1 MKILIYDDDLE
12 ELTQLSELLESLL
25 SKRHIQADVQG
36 VSTQQDFHNYLAQ
49 EEPDVVFLDIYLD
62 DEAMGTELAKE
73 LREAK
78 KNFSLIFVS
87 TSNSHAWE
95 SYAVGADYYLL
106 KPVTEASLGGALDK
120 LEVFH
125 PTQLIT
131 IDTGRRYLSFN
142 IDKIVAIEIRDKLCF
157 MGCPHMSLQQ
167 LIDWTEKVSQSLKE
181 AGRTRVCIPTVF
193 TAAPAVLKKFQE
205 TPYAETLKATGV
217 ITSYI
222 CPLMYMNNPLSEK
235 ILPIISPK

>member
-1 MKILIYDDDLE
+1 MKILIYDDYLE

-106 KPVTEASLGGALDK
+106 KPVTEASLGTALDK

-131 IDTGRRYLSFN
+131 IDTGRRHLSFN
-142 IDKIVAIEIRDKLCF
+142 IDKIVAIEIRDKLCYIHTVS
-157 MGCPHMSLQQ
+157 GIVQEYCPLYTFEELLQHDCFLKVNRSVIINMHYVEGLEEDTFVMFDGLRAVVRSREQ
-167 LIDWTEKVSQSLKE
+167 KQMRALYLDWTFKNL
-181 AGRTRVCIPTVF
+181 
-193 TAAPAVLKKFQE
+193 
-205 TPYAETLKATGV
+205 
-217 ITSYI
+217 
-222 CPLMYMNNPLSEK
+222 
-235 ILPIISPK
+235 

>member
-25 SKRHIQADVQG
+25 KKRHIQADVQG

-106 KPVTEASLGGALDK
+106 KPVTEASLGTVLDK
-120 LEVFH
+120 LDVFH

-142 IDKIVAIEIRDKLCF
+142 IDKIVAIEIRDKLCYIHTVS
-157 MGCPHMSLQQ
+157 GIVQEYCPLYTFEELLQHDCFLKVNRSVIINMHYVEGLEEDIFVMSDGLRAVVRSREQKQ
-167 LIDWTEKVSQSLKE
+167 MRALYLDWTFKNL
-181 AGRTRVCIPTVF
+181 
-193 TAAPAVLKKFQE
+193 
-205 TPYAETLKATGV
+205 
-217 ITSYI
+217 
-222 CPLMYMNNPLSEK
+222 
-235 ILPIISPK
+235 

>member
-12 ELTQLSELLESLL
+12 ELTHLSELLESLL

-36 VSTQQDFHNYLAQ
+36 VSTQQDFHNYMAQ

-87 TSNSHAWE
+87 TSNSYAWE

-106 KPVTEASLGGALDK
+106 KPVTEASLGAALDK

-142 IDKIVAIEIRDKLCF
+142 IDKIVAIEIRDKLCYIHTVS
-157 MGCPHMSLQQ
+157 GIVREYCPLYTFEELLQHDCFLKVNRSVIINMHYVEGLEEDTFVMPDGLRAVVRSREQ
-167 LIDWTEKVSQSLKE
+167 KQMRALYLDWTFKNL
-181 AGRTRVCIPTVF
+181 
-193 TAAPAVLKKFQE
+193 
-205 TPYAETLKATGV
+205 
-217 ITSYI
+217 
-222 CPLMYMNNPLSEK
+222 
-235 ILPIISPK
+235 

>member
-49 EEPDVVFLDIYLD
+49 EEPDVVFLDSYLD

-106 KPVTEASLGGALDK
+106 KPVTEASLGAALDK
-120 LEVFH
+120 LDVFH

-142 IDKIVAIEIRDKLCF
+142 IDKIVAIEIRDKLCYIHTVS
-157 MGCPHMSLQQ
+157 GIVQEYCPLYTFEELLQHDCFLKVNRSVIINMHYVEGLEEDTFVMSDGLRAVVRSREQKQ
-167 LIDWTEKVSQSLKE
+167 MRALYLDWTFKNL
-181 AGRTRVCIPTVF
+181 
-193 TAAPAVLKKFQE
+193 
-205 TPYAETLKATGV
+205 
-217 ITSYI
+217 
-222 CPLMYMNNPLSEK
+222 
-235 ILPIISPK
+235 

>member
-36 VSTQQDFHNYLAQ
+36 VSTQQDFYNYLAQ

-142 IDKIVAIEIRDKLCF
+142 IDKIVAIEIRDKLCYIHTVS
-157 MGCPHMSLQQ
+157 GIVQEYCPLYTFEELLQHDCFLKVNRSVIINMHYVEGLEEDTFVMFDGLRAVVRSREQ
-167 LIDWTEKVSQSLKE
+167 KQMRALYLDWTFKNL
-181 AGRTRVCIPTVF
+181 
-193 TAAPAVLKKFQE
+193 
-205 TPYAETLKATGV
+205 
-217 ITSYI
+217 
-222 CPLMYMNNPLSEK
+222 
-235 ILPIISPK
+235 

>member
-36 VSTQQDFHNYLAQ
+36 VSTQQDFYNYLAQ
-49 EEPDVVFLDIYLD
+49 EEPDVVFWDIYLD

-142 IDKIVAIEIRDKLCF
+142 IDKIVAIEIRDKLCYIHTVS
-157 MGCPHMSLQQ
+157 GIVQEYCPLYTFEELLQHDCFLKVNRSVIINMHYVEGLEEDTFVMSDGLRAVVRSREQKQ
-167 LIDWTEKVSQSLKE
+167 MRALYLDWTFKNL
-181 AGRTRVCIPTVF
+181 
-193 TAAPAVLKKFQE
+193 
-205 TPYAETLKATGV
+205 
-217 ITSYI
+217 
-222 CPLMYMNNPLSEK
+222 
-235 ILPIISPK
+235 

>member
-12 ELTQLSELLESLL
+12 ELTHLSELLESLL

-49 EEPDVVFLDIYLD
+49 EEPDVVFFDIYLD

-87 TSNSHAWE
+87 TSNSYAWE
-95 SYAVGADYYLL
+95 SYAVGAVYYLL
-106 KPVTEASLGGALDK
+106 KPVTEASLGAALDK

-142 IDKIVAIEIRDKLCF
+142 IDKIVAIEIRDKLCYIHTVS
-157 MGCPHMSLQQ
+157 GIVREYCPLYTFDELLQHDCFLKVNRSVIINMHYVEGLEEDTFVMPDGLRAVVRSREQ
-167 LIDWTEKVSQSLKE
+167 KQMRALYLDWTFKNL
-181 AGRTRVCIPTVF
+181 
-193 TAAPAVLKKFQE
+193 
-205 TPYAETLKATGV
+205 
-217 ITSYI
+217 
-222 CPLMYMNNPLSEK
+222 
-235 ILPIISPK
+235 

>member
-12 ELTQLSELLESLL
+12 ELAQLSELLEYLL

-106 KPVTEASLGGALDK
+106 KPATEASLGTALDK

-142 IDKIVAIEIRDKLCF
+142 IDKIVAIEIRDKLCYIHTVS
-157 MGCPHMSLQQ
+157 GIVQEYCPLYTFEELLQHDCFLKVNRSVIINMHYVEGLEEDIFVMSDGFRAVVRSREQKQMRALY
-167 LIDWTEKVSQSLKE
+167 LDWTFKNL
-181 AGRTRVCIPTVF
+181 
-193 TAAPAVLKKFQE
+193 
-205 TPYAETLKATGV
+205 
-217 ITSYI
+217 
-222 CPLMYMNNPLSEK
+222 
-235 ILPIISPK
+235 

>member
-1 MKILIYDDDLE
+1 MNILIYDDDLE

-106 KPVTEASLGGALDK
+106 KPVTEASLGTALDK

-125 PTQLIT
+125 PTKLIT

-142 IDKIVAIEIRDKLCF
+142 IDKIVAIEIRDKLCYIHTVSGIF
-157 MGCPHMSLQQ
+157 QEYCPLYTFEELLQHDCFLKVNRSVIINMHYVEGLEEDTFVMPDGLRAVVRSREQ
-167 LIDWTEKVSQSLKE
+167 KQMRALYLDWTFKNL
-181 AGRTRVCIPTVF
+181 
-193 TAAPAVLKKFQE
+193 
-205 TPYAETLKATGV
+205 
-217 ITSYI
+217 
-222 CPLMYMNNPLSEK
+222 
-235 ILPIISPK
+235 

>member
-106 KPVTEASLGGALDK
+106 KPVTEASLGAALDK

-142 IDKIVAIEIRDKLCF
+142 IDKIVAIEIRDKLCYIHTVS
-157 MGCPHMSLQQ
+157 GIVQEYCPLYTFEELLQHDCFLKVNRSVIINMHYVEGLEEDTFVMSDGLRAGVRSREQKQ
-167 LIDWTEKVSQSLKE
+167 MRALYLDWTFKNL
-181 AGRTRVCIPTVF
+181 
-193 TAAPAVLKKFQE
+193 
-205 TPYAETLKATGV
+205 
-217 ITSYI
+217 
-222 CPLMYMNNPLSEK
+222 
-235 ILPIISPK
+235 

>member
-12 ELTQLSELLESLL
+12 ELTHLSELLESLL

-87 TSNSHAWE
+87 TSNSYAWE

-106 KPVTEASLGGALDK
+106 KPVTEASLGAALDK

-142 IDKIVAIEIRDKLCF
+142 IDKIVAIEIRDKLCYIHTVS
-157 MGCPHMSLQQ
+157 GIVREYCPLYTFEELLQHDCFLKVNRSVIINMHYVEGLEEDTFVMPDGLPAVVRSREQ
-167 LIDWTEKVSQSLKE
+167 KQMRALYLDWTFKNL
-181 AGRTRVCIPTVF
+181 
-193 TAAPAVLKKFQE
+193 
-205 TPYAETLKATGV
+205 
-217 ITSYI
+217 
-222 CPLMYMNNPLSEK
+222 
-235 ILPIISPK
+235 

>member
-120 LEVFH
+120 LEAFH

-142 IDKIVAIEIRDKLCF
+142 IDKIVAIEIRDKLCYIHTVS
-157 MGCPHMSLQQ
+157 GIVQEYCPLYTFEELLQHDCFLKVNRSVIINMHYVEGLEEDTFVMSDGLRAVVRSREQKQ
-167 LIDWTEKVSQSLKE
+167 MRALYLDWTFKNL
-181 AGRTRVCIPTVF
+181 
-193 TAAPAVLKKFQE
+193 
-205 TPYAETLKATGV
+205 
-217 ITSYI
+217 
-222 CPLMYMNNPLSEK
+222 
-235 ILPIISPK
+235 

>member
-12 ELTQLSELLESLL
+12 ELTQLSELLEALL
-25 SKRHIQADVQG
+25 KKRHIQADVQG

-78 KNFSLIFVS
+78 KNFSLIFAS

-106 KPVTEASLGGALDK
+106 KPVAEASLGTVLDK
-120 LEVFH
+120 LDVFH

-142 IDKIVAIEIRDKLCF
+142 IDKIVAIEIRDKLCYIHTVS
-157 MGCPHMSLQQ
+157 GIVQEYCPLYTFEELLQHDCFLKVNRSVIINMHYVEGLEEDTFVMSDGLRAVVRSREQKQ
-167 LIDWTEKVSQSLKE
+167 MRALYLDWTFKNL
-181 AGRTRVCIPTVF
+181 
-193 TAAPAVLKKFQE
+193 
-205 TPYAETLKATGV
+205 
-217 ITSYI
+217 
-222 CPLMYMNNPLSEK
+222 
-235 ILPIISPK
+235 

>member
-106 KPVTEASLGGALDK
+106 KPVTEASLGTALDK

-142 IDKIVAIEIRDKLCF
+142 IDKIVAIEIRDKLCYIHTVS
-157 MGCPHMSLQQ
+157 GIVQEYCPLYTFEELLQYDCFLKVNRSVIINMHYVDGLEEDTFVMPDGLRAVVRSREQ
-167 LIDWTEKVSQSLKE
+167 KQMRALYLDWTFKNL
-181 AGRTRVCIPTVF
+181 
-193 TAAPAVLKKFQE
+193 
-205 TPYAETLKATGV
+205 
-217 ITSYI
+217 
-222 CPLMYMNNPLSEK
+222 
-235 ILPIISPK
+235 

>member
-12 ELTQLSELLESLL
+12 ELTHLSELLESLL

-36 VSTQQDFHNYLAQ
+36 VSTQQDFHNYMAQ

-87 TSNSHAWE
+87 TSNSYAWE

-106 KPVTEASLGGALDK
+106 KPVTEASLGAALDK

-142 IDKIVAIEIRDKLCF
+142 IDKIVAIEIRDKLCYIHTVS
-157 MGCPHMSLQQ
+157 GIVREYCPLYTFDELLQHDCFLKVNRSVIINMHYVEGLEEDTFVMPDGLRAVVRSREQ
-167 LIDWTEKVSQSLKE
+167 KQMRALYLDWTFKNL
-181 AGRTRVCIPTVF
+181 
-193 TAAPAVLKKFQE
+193 
-205 TPYAETLKATGV
+205 
-217 ITSYI
+217 
-222 CPLMYMNNPLSEK
+222 
-235 ILPIISPK
+235 

>member
-49 EEPDVVFLDIYLD
+49 EEPDVVFWDIYLD

-106 KPVTEASLGGALDK
+106 KPVTEASLGTALDK

-142 IDKIVAIEIRDKLCF
+142 IDKIVAIEIRDKLCYIHTVS
-157 MGCPHMSLQQ
+157 GIVQEYCPLYTFEELLQHDCFLKVNRSVIINMHYVEGLEEDTFVMPDGLRAVVRSREQ
-167 LIDWTEKVSQSLKE
+167 KQMRALYLDWTFKNL
-181 AGRTRVCIPTVF
+181 
-193 TAAPAVLKKFQE
+193 
-205 TPYAETLKATGV
+205 
-217 ITSYI
+217 
-222 CPLMYMNNPLSEK
+222 
-235 ILPIISPK
+235 

>member
-12 ELTQLSELLESLL
+12 ELTQLSTLLESLL

-106 KPVTEASLGGALDK
+106 KPVTEASLGTALDK

-142 IDKIVAIEIRDKLCF
+142 IDKIVAIEIRDKLCYIHTVS
-157 MGCPHMSLQQ
+157 GIVQEYCPLYTFEELLQHDCFLKVNRSVIINMHYVEGLEEDTFVMSDGLRAVVRSREQKQ
-167 LIDWTEKVSQSLKE
+167 MRDLYLDWTFKNL
-181 AGRTRVCIPTVF
+181 
-193 TAAPAVLKKFQE
+193 
-205 TPYAETLKATGV
+205 
-217 ITSYI
+217 
-222 CPLMYMNNPLSEK
+222 
-235 ILPIISPK
+235 

>member
-142 IDKIVAIEIRDKLCF
+142 IDKIVSIEIRDKLCYIHTVS
-157 MGCPHMSLQQ
+157 GIVQEYCPLYTFEELLQHDCFLKVNRSVIINMHYVEGLEEDTFVMSDGLRAVVRSREQKQ
-167 LIDWTEKVSQSLKE
+167 MRALYLDWTFKNL
-181 AGRTRVCIPTVF
+181 
-193 TAAPAVLKKFQE
+193 
-205 TPYAETLKATGV
+205 
-217 ITSYI
+217 
-222 CPLMYMNNPLSEK
+222 
-235 ILPIISPK
+235 

>member
-142 IDKIVAIEIRDKLCF
+142 IDKIVAIEIRDKLCYIHTVS
-157 MGCPHMSLQQ
+157 GIVQEYCPLYTFEELLQHDCFLKVNRSVIINMHYVEGLEEDTFVMFDGLRAVVRSREQ
-167 LIDWTEKVSQSLKE
+167 KQMRALYLDWTFKNL
-181 AGRTRVCIPTVF
+181 
-193 TAAPAVLKKFQE
+193 
-205 TPYAETLKATGV
+205 
-217 ITSYI
+217 
-222 CPLMYMNNPLSEK
+222 
-235 ILPIISPK
+235 

>member
-12 ELTQLSELLESLL
+12 ELKQLSELLESLL

-36 VSTQQDFHNYLAQ
+36 VSTQQDFYNYLAQ
-49 EEPDVVFLDIYLD
+49 EEPDVIFLDIYLD

-106 KPVTEASLGGALDK
+106 KPVTEASLGVALDK

-142 IDKIVAIEIRDKLCF
+142 IDKIVAIEIRDKLCYIHTVS
-157 MGCPHMSLQQ
+157 GIVQEYCPLYTFEELLQHDCFLKVNRSVIINMHYVEGLEEDTFVMPDGLRAVVRSREQ
-167 LIDWTEKVSQSLKE
+167 KQMRALYLDWTFKNL
-181 AGRTRVCIPTVF
+181 
-193 TAAPAVLKKFQE
+193 
-205 TPYAETLKATGV
+205 
-217 ITSYI
+217 
-222 CPLMYMNNPLSEK
+222 
-235 ILPIISPK
+235 

>member
-12 ELTQLSELLESLL
+12 ELTQMSELLESLL
-25 SKRHIQADVQG
+25 KKRHIQADMQG

-62 DEAMGTELAKE
+62 NEAMGTELAKE

-106 KPVTEASLGGALDK
+106 KPATEASLGAVLDK

-142 IDKIVAIEIRDKLCF
+142 IDKIVAIEIRDKLCYIHTVS
-157 MGCPHMSLQQ
+157 GIVQEYCPLYTFEELLQHDCFLKVNRSMIINMHYVEGLEEDTFVMSDGLRAVVRSREQKQ
-167 LIDWTEKVSQSLKE
+167 MRALYLDWTFKNL
-181 AGRTRVCIPTVF
+181 
-193 TAAPAVLKKFQE
+193 
-205 TPYAETLKATGV
+205 
-217 ITSYI
+217 
-222 CPLMYMNNPLSEK
+222 
-235 ILPIISPK
+235 

>member
-12 ELTQLSELLESLL
+12 ELTHLSELLESLL
-25 SKRHIQADVQG
+25 SKRHIQEDVQG

-87 TSNSHAWE
+87 TSNSYAWE

-106 KPVTEASLGGALDK
+106 KPVTEASLGAALDK

-142 IDKIVAIEIRDKLCF
+142 IDKIVAIEIRDKLCYIHTVS
-157 MGCPHMSLQQ
+157 GIVREYCPLYTFEELLQHDCFLKVNRSVIINMHYVEGLEEDTFVMPDGLRAVVRSREQ
-167 LIDWTEKVSQSLKE
+167 KQMRALYLDWT
-181 AGRTRVCIPTVF
+181 
-193 TAAPAVLKKFQE
+193 
-205 TPYAETLKATGV
+205 
-217 ITSYI
+217 
-222 CPLMYMNNPLSEK
+222 LMNL
-235 ILPIISPK
+235 

>member
-12 ELTQLSELLESLL
+12 ELTHLSELLESLL

-106 KPVTEASLGGALDK
+106 KPVTEASLGAALDK

-142 IDKIVAIEIRDKLCF
+142 IDKIVAIEIRDKLCYIHTVS
-157 MGCPHMSLQQ
+157 GIVQEYCPLYTFEELLQHDCFLKVNRSAIINMHYVEGLEEDTFVMSDGLRAVVRSREQKQ
-167 LIDWTEKVSQSLKE
+167 MRALYLDWTFKNL
-181 AGRTRVCIPTVF
+181 
-193 TAAPAVLKKFQE
+193 
-205 TPYAETLKATGV
+205 
-217 ITSYI
+217 
-222 CPLMYMNNPLSEK
+222 
-235 ILPIISPK
+235 

>member
-106 KPVTEASLGGALDK
+106 KPVTEASLGAALDK

-142 IDKIVAIEIRDKLCF
+142 IDKIVAIEIRDKLCYIHTVS
-157 MGCPHMSLQQ
+157 GIAQEYCPLYTFEELLQHDCFLKVNRSVIINMHYVEGLEEDTFVMSDGLRAVVRSREQKQ
-167 LIDWTEKVSQSLKE
+167 MRALYLDWTFKNL
-181 AGRTRVCIPTVF
+181 
-193 TAAPAVLKKFQE
+193 
-205 TPYAETLKATGV
+205 
-217 ITSYI
+217 
-222 CPLMYMNNPLSEK
+222 
-235 ILPIISPK
+235 

>member
-36 VSTQQDFHNYLAQ
+36 VSTQQDFYNYLAQ
-49 EEPDVVFLDIYLD
+49 EEPDVVFLDIYLE

-142 IDKIVAIEIRDKLCF
+142 IDKIVAIEIRDKLCYIHTVS
-157 MGCPHMSLQQ
+157 GIVQEYCPLYTFEELLQHDCFLKVNRSVIINMHYVEGLEEDTFVMPDGLRAVVRSREQ
-167 LIDWTEKVSQSLKE
+167 KQMRALYLDWTFKNL
-181 AGRTRVCIPTVF
+181 
-193 TAAPAVLKKFQE
+193 
-205 TPYAETLKATGV
+205 
-217 ITSYI
+217 
-222 CPLMYMNNPLSEK
+222 
-235 ILPIISPK
+235 

>member
-36 VSTQQDFHNYLAQ
+36 VSTQQDFYNYLAQ

-142 IDKIVAIEIRDKLCF
+142 IDKIVSIEIRDKLCYIHTVS
-157 MGCPHMSLQQ
+157 GIVQEYCPLYTFEELLQHDCFLKVNRSVIINMHYVEGLEEDTFVMSDGLRAVVRSREQKQ
-167 LIDWTEKVSQSLKE
+167 MRALYLDWTFKNL
-181 AGRTRVCIPTVF
+181 
-193 TAAPAVLKKFQE
+193 
-205 TPYAETLKATGV
+205 
-217 ITSYI
+217 
-222 CPLMYMNNPLSEK
+222 
-235 ILPIISPK
+235 

>member
-1 MKILIYDDDLE
+1 MKILIYDDLE

-25 SKRHIQADVQG
+25 KKRHIQADVQG

-106 KPVTEASLGGALDK
+106 KPVAEASLGAALDK
-120 LEVFH
+120 LDVFH

-142 IDKIVAIEIRDKLCF
+142 IDKIVAIEIRDKLCYIHTVS
-157 MGCPHMSLQQ
+157 GIVQEYCPLYTFEELLQHDCFLKVNRSVIINMHYVEGLEEDTFVMSDGLRAVVRSREQKQ
-167 LIDWTEKVSQSLKE
+167 MRALYLDWTFKNL
-181 AGRTRVCIPTVF
+181 
-193 TAAPAVLKKFQE
+193 
-205 TPYAETLKATGV
+205 
-217 ITSYI
+217 
-222 CPLMYMNNPLSEK
+222 
-235 ILPIISPK
+235 

>member
-12 ELTQLSELLESLL
+12 ELTHLSELLESLL

-62 DEAMGTELAKE
+62 DEVMGTELAKE

-87 TSNSHAWE
+87 TSNSYAWE

-106 KPVTEASLGGALDK
+106 KPVTEASLGAALDK

-142 IDKIVAIEIRDKLCF
+142 IDKIVAIEIRDKLCYIHTVS
-157 MGCPHMSLQQ
+157 GIVREYCPLYTFEELLQHDCFLKVNRSVIINMHYVEGLEEDTFVMPDGLRAVVRSREQ
-167 LIDWTEKVSQSLKE
+167 KQMRALYLDWTFKNL
-181 AGRTRVCIPTVF
+181 
-193 TAAPAVLKKFQE
+193 
-205 TPYAETLKATGV
+205 
-217 ITSYI
+217 
-222 CPLMYMNNPLSEK
+222 
-235 ILPIISPK
+235 

>member
-142 IDKIVAIEIRDKLCF
+142 IDKIVAIEIRDKLCYIHTVS
-157 MGCPHMSLQQ
+157 GIVQEYCPLYTFEELLQHDCFLKVNRSVIINMHYVEGLEEDTFVMPDGLRAVVRSREQ
-167 LIDWTEKVSQSLKE
+167 KQMRALYLDWTFKNL
-181 AGRTRVCIPTVF
+181 
-193 TAAPAVLKKFQE
+193 
-205 TPYAETLKATGV
+205 
-217 ITSYI
+217 
-222 CPLMYMNNPLSEK
+222 
-235 ILPIISPK
+235 

>member
-1 MKILIYDDDLE
+1 MKILIYDDYLE

-95 SYAVGADYYLL
+95 SYAVEADYYLL
-106 KPVTEASLGGALDK
+106 KPVTEASLGAALDK

-131 IDTGRRYLSFN
+131 IDTGHRYLSFN
-142 IDKIVAIEIRDKLCF
+142 IDKIVAIEIRDKLCYIHTVS
-157 MGCPHMSLQQ
+157 GIVQEYCPLYTFEELLQHDCFLKVNRSVIINMHYVEGLEEDTFVMSDGLRAVVRSREQKQ
-167 LIDWTEKVSQSLKE
+167 MRALYLDWTFKNL
-181 AGRTRVCIPTVF
+181 
-193 TAAPAVLKKFQE
+193 
-205 TPYAETLKATGV
+205 
-217 ITSYI
+217 
-222 CPLMYMNNPLSEK
+222 
-235 ILPIISPK
+235 

>member
-12 ELTQLSELLESLL
+12 ELTHLSELLESLL

-49 EEPDVVFLDIYLD
+49 EEPDVAFLDIYLD

-87 TSNSHAWE
+87 TSNSYAWE

-106 KPVTEASLGGALDK
+106 KPVTEASLGAALDK

-142 IDKIVAIEIRDKLCF
+142 IDKIVAIEIRDKLCYIHTVS
-157 MGCPHMSLQQ
+157 GIVREYCPLYTFEELLQHDCFLKVNRSVIINMHYVEGLEEDTFVMPDGLRAVVRSREQ
-167 LIDWTEKVSQSLKE
+167 KQMRALYLDWTFKNL
-181 AGRTRVCIPTVF
+181 
-193 TAAPAVLKKFQE
+193 
-205 TPYAETLKATGV
+205 
-217 ITSYI
+217 
-222 CPLMYMNNPLSEK
+222 
-235 ILPIISPK
+235 

>member
-12 ELTQLSELLESLL
+12 ELTQLSELLEFLL

-106 KPVTEASLGGALDK
+106 KPVTEASLGTALDK

-142 IDKIVAIEIRDKLCF
+142 IDKIVAIEIRDKLCYIHTVS
-157 MGCPHMSLQQ
+157 GIVQEYCPLYTFEELLQHDCFLKVNRSVIINMHYVEGLEEDTFVMFDGLRAVVRSREQ
-167 LIDWTEKVSQSLKE
+167 KQMRALYLDWTFKNL
-181 AGRTRVCIPTVF
+181 
-193 TAAPAVLKKFQE
+193 
-205 TPYAETLKATGV
+205 
-217 ITSYI
+217 
-222 CPLMYMNNPLSEK
+222 
-235 ILPIISPK
+235 

>member
-12 ELTQLSELLESLL
+12 ELTHLSELLESLL

-73 LREAK
+73 LTEAK

-87 TSNSHAWE
+87 TSNSYAWE

-106 KPVTEASLGGALDK
+106 KPVTEASLGAALDK

-142 IDKIVAIEIRDKLCF
+142 IDKIVAIEIRDKLCYIHTVS
-157 MGCPHMSLQQ
+157 GIVREYCPLYTFEELLQHDCFLKVNRSVIINMHYVEGLEEDTFVMPDGLRAVVRSREQ
-167 LIDWTEKVSQSLKE
+167 KQMRALYLDWTFKNL
-181 AGRTRVCIPTVF
+181 
-193 TAAPAVLKKFQE
+193 
-205 TPYAETLKATGV
+205 
-217 ITSYI
+217 
-222 CPLMYMNNPLSEK
+222 
-235 ILPIISPK
+235 

>member
-12 ELTQLSELLESLL
+12 ELTHLSELLESLL
-25 SKRHIQADVQG
+25 GKRHIQADVQG
-36 VSTQQDFHNYLAQ
+36 VSTQQDFHNYMAQ

-87 TSNSHAWE
+87 TSNSYAWE

-106 KPVTEASLGGALDK
+106 KPVTEASLGAALDK

-142 IDKIVAIEIRDKLCF
+142 IDKIVAIEIRDKLCYIHTVS
-157 MGCPHMSLQQ
+157 GIVREYCPLYTFEELLQHDCFLKVNRSVIINMHYVEGLEEDTFVMPDGLRAVVRSREQ
-167 LIDWTEKVSQSLKE
+167 KQMRALYLDWTFKNL
-181 AGRTRVCIPTVF
+181 
-193 TAAPAVLKKFQE
+193 
-205 TPYAETLKATGV
+205 
-217 ITSYI
+217 
-222 CPLMYMNNPLSEK
+222 
-235 ILPIISPK
+235 

>member
-25 SKRHIQADVQG
+25 KKRHIQADVQG

-106 KPVTEASLGGALDK
+106 KPVTEESLGAALDK
-120 LEVFH
+120 LDVFH

-142 IDKIVAIEIRDKLCF
+142 IDKIVAIEIRDKLCYIHTVS
-157 MGCPHMSLQQ
+157 GIVQEYCPLYTFEELLQHDCFLKVNRSVIINMHYVEGLEEDIFVMSDGLRAVVRSREQKQ
-167 LIDWTEKVSQSLKE
+167 MRALYLDWTFKNL
-181 AGRTRVCIPTVF
+181 
-193 TAAPAVLKKFQE
+193 
-205 TPYAETLKATGV
+205 
-217 ITSYI
+217 
-222 CPLMYMNNPLSEK
+222 
-235 ILPIISPK
+235 

>member
-12 ELTQLSELLESLL
+12 ELTHLSELLESLL

-49 EEPDVVFLDIYLD
+49 DEPDVVFLDIYLD
-62 DEAMGTELAKE
+62 DEAMGTDLAKE

-87 TSNSHAWE
+87 TSNSYAWE

-106 KPVTEASLGGALDK
+106 KPVTEASLGAALDK

-142 IDKIVAIEIRDKLCF
+142 IDKIVAIEIRDKLCYIHTVS
-157 MGCPHMSLQQ
+157 GIVREYCPLYTFDELLQHDCFLKVNRSVIINMHYVEGLEEDTFVMPDGLRAVVRSREQ
-167 LIDWTEKVSQSLKE
+167 KQMRALYLDWT
-181 AGRTRVCIPTVF
+181 F
-193 TAAPAVLKKFQE
+193 
-205 TPYAETLKATGV
+205 
-217 ITSYI
+217 
-222 CPLMYMNNPLSEK
+222 NNL
-235 ILPIISPK
+235 

>member
-1 MKILIYDDDLE
+1 MKILIYDDLE

-25 SKRHIQADVQG
+25 KKRHIQADVQG

-106 KPVTEASLGGALDK
+106 KPVTEASLGTVLDK
-120 LEVFH
+120 LDVFH

-142 IDKIVAIEIRDKLCF
+142 IDKIVAIEIRDKLCYIHTVS
-157 MGCPHMSLQQ
+157 GIVQEYCPLYTFEELLQHDCFLKVNRSVIINMHYVEGLEEDIFVMSDGLRAVVRSREQKQ
-167 LIDWTEKVSQSLKE
+167 MRALYLDWTFKNL
-181 AGRTRVCIPTVF
+181 
-193 TAAPAVLKKFQE
+193 
-205 TPYAETLKATGV
+205 
-217 ITSYI
+217 
-222 CPLMYMNNPLSEK
+222 
-235 ILPIISPK
+235 